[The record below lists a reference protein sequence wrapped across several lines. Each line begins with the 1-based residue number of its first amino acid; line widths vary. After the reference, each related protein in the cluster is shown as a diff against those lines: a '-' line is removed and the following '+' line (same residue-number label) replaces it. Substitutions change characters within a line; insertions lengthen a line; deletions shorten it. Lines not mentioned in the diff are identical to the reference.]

1 MRLTMA
7 LLSVAA
13 LACAGPAPLPA
24 GETAAGPGLAAASGR
39 AAASGPAIGPLPGT
53 GALPPGA
60 AAYGPEPSVSPTP
73 LERAAYDAVRGALPP
88 GAVKPVLSPAL
99 VLAARAV
106 AARAA
111 AGDPDP
117 ISRPRLREALSAGLS
132 YDPAPVAVL
141 LAASPH
147 DAAAGLA
154 ARALSVAGQ
163 THFGVGVAE
172 RGATAWV
179 ALLAARRLATLEPFP
194 RQVEAGVRARLR
206 GELRGLSSPRVFLT
220 LPSGLVREV
229 PVEGRRAF
237 SAEIRFESRGRYLL
251 EVLGTG
257 ASGPAVA
264 ALFAVSCGGASLAE
278 PAQAA
283 APPDPSDLGEA
294 EAQVLSAIDATR
306 RRHGLSPLETGPEL
320 GAAARR
326 HSQRMVEVGVLAH
339 VLPGDGDV
347 GERLRRDRIPFR
359 RATENIALGPTALA
373 AHAAAEESPGHR
385 ANLLDP
391 RARLVGCGLAR
402 GRLPGGEPVVYL
414 TEILV
419 EPLESGPPSR
429 LSPEGRVKQAIWR
442 ERERLGRPPLLQD
455 AKLDELAREAVRSM
469 LARDDPAPG
478 DLGERAL
485 ALGRGLAAVDAFVA
499 AAPEGALRSANLGD
513 ARHRRVG
520 VAAAVGDSSRYGPGL
535 LWIAVV
541 YTD

>member
-1 MRLTMA
+1 MRLPQA
-7 LLSVAA
+7 LPLAVA
-13 LACAGPAPLPA
+13 LACAGPAPRPDGEPA
-24 GETAAGPGLAAASGR
+24 PAPAAGAQATADVGVAPF
-39 AAASGPAIGPLPGT
+39 
-53 GALPPGA
+53 PPGS

-73 LERAAYDAVRGALPP
+73 LERAAFDAVKGALPP
-88 GAVKPVLSPAL
+88 GAVRPVLSPAL

-111 AGDPDP
+111 AGEPDP
-117 ISRPRLREALSAGLS
+117 ISRPRLRAALSAGLS

-141 LAASPH
+141 LAASPR

-154 ARALSVAGQ
+154 ARARSVAGQ
-163 THFGVGVAE
+163 THLGVGVAQ
-172 RGATAWV
+172 RGGTAWV
-179 ALLAARRLATLEPFP
+179 ALLASRRLATLEPFP
-194 RQVEAGVRARLR
+194 REVQAGARARLR
-206 GELRGLSSPRVFLT
+206 GELRGLTSPRVFVT

-229 PVEGRRAF
+229 AVEGRRAF
-237 SAEIRFESRGRYLL
+237 SAEVRFESRGRYLL

-257 ASGPAVA
+257 AGGPAVA
-264 ALFAVSCGGASLAE
+264 ALFAVACGGVPLGE
-278 PAQAA
+278 PAEAAA
-283 APPDPSDLGEA
+283 APDDPADPGEA

-306 RRHGLSPLETGPEL
+306 RRHGLSPLEPSPEL
-320 GAAARR
+320 AAVARR
-326 HSQRMVEVGVLAH
+326 HSQRMLETGVLAH
-339 VLPGDGDV
+339 VLPGEGDV
-347 GERLRRDRIPFR
+347 GERLRRARIAFR
-359 RATENIALGPTALA
+359 RAAENIALGPTALA

-391 RARLVGCGLAR
+391 RARQVGCGLAR

-414 TEILV
+414 TELLA

-455 AKLDELAREAVRSM
+455 AKLDELARDAVRAM

-485 ALGRGLAAVDAFVA
+485 GLGRGLAAVDAFVTA
-499 AAPEGALRSANLGD
+499 SPEGALRSANLAD

-520 VAAAVGDSSRYGPGL
+520 VAAAVGDSSRYGSGL